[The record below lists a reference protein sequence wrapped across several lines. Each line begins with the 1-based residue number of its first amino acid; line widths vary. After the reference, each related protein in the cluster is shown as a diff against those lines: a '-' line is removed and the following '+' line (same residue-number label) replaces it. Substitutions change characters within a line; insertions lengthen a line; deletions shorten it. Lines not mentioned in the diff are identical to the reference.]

1 MTDTLEQ
8 PAAAA
13 DAPAARLAAAW
24 KLVRRA
30 ACTDYARPILQA
42 ICLDNY
48 PTGVRVVATNSY
60 EILHCWAGGVE
71 DPGLD
76 ADPTASVLVDDVDGI
91 AYRFVRS
98 IARRDCTAGV
108 AINPEDGMVRFS
120 HGAAAITVSRTAGE
134 YPNWRKMYQLT
145 RNEGGMKFVAPDP
158 TEGIRLSPE
167 RLRILSHPR
176 ASIGPKLTFCGAD
189 GPVIAEWTDLDM
201 PLRGLVMPI
210 TESR

>member
-8 PAAAA
+8 QTAATI
-13 DAPAARLAAAW
+13 APAARLAAAW

-30 ACTDYARPILQA
+30 ACTDYVSPILQA

-60 EILHCWAGGVE
+60 ELLHCWAGTGE
-71 DPGLD
+71 DPGLEV
-76 ADPTASVLVDDVDGI
+76 DPTASVLVDDIDKI
-91 AYRFVRS
+91 AYGFVRS
-98 IARRDCTAGV
+98 VARRDRTDTV
-108 AINPEDGMVRFS
+108 AINPEDGLVRFS
-120 HGAAAITVSRTAGE
+120 HGAAVVTVRRTAGE
-134 YPNWRKMYQLT
+134 YPNWRKMYRLT
-145 RNEGGMKFVAPDP
+145 QKEGGMAFVAPDP